1 MAGAT
6 TIFLVC
12 SGFAF
17 LATDPDRRRSSKIR
31 LEAEDAI
38 IRHQLIVLQ
47 RKIRELVEQRLG
59 VLADYLRTR

>member
-1 MAGAT
+1 MC
-6 TIFLVC
+6 FC
-12 SGFAF
+12 SKLIALPFK
-17 LATDPDRRRSSKIR
+17 SKIR

-59 VLADYLRTR
+59 VLADYLGPAD

>member
-1 MAGAT
+1 MIALMC
-6 TIFLVC
+6 FC
-12 SGFAF
+12 SKLIALPFK
-17 LATDPDRRRSSKIR
+17 SKIR